1 MLSAI
6 ILAPLA
12 GAVIL
17 GLFGKRMGER
27 LIGLIACSTVAVSAA
42 LSLYLFF
49 SHYRELEEGSRIYEY
64 LFTWISVGSF
74 RSDFALL
81 LDSLSAIYIVFITFV
96 AFWIH
101 VFATGYMRGDTGYWR
116 FFAYLNLFMFAML
129 TLVLADNFLLMF
141 VGWEG
146 VGLCSYLLIGY
157 YFTRDYANDAAKKAF
172 IVNRI
177 GDFGFAVGVMLLFTL
192 SGTIFYFDDPAR
204 GITGAFDWA
213 LKQPVDPFTA
223 GAIFAGGITSIAVLL
238 FVGATGKSAQI
249 PLFVWLPDAMAG
261 PTPVSALIHAATMVT
276 AGVYMVARASSIYTH
291 APTAMLIVAVIGAAT
306 ALFAATIGLA
316 QWDIKKVLA
325 YSTIS
330 QLGYMF
336 LACGVGAFVAGI
348 FHVFTHAFFKALLFL
363 GSGSVIVGL
372 HHQQD
377 MRRMGGLKKYMPVT
391 FLTMFVGWLAI
402 SGVPLLSGF
411 FSKDEILYRTFVAS
425 GLPDPLPKLLWAVGA
440 LTALLTAVYMTRLM
454 VLTFWGKERFDTHPT
469 GDHSDHHDDVHA
481 QHGGVPRES
490 PRSMVLPLI
499 VLAIGA
505 AVAGFIGVPEGL
517 SGGVIPNY
525 FEHFLEP
532 SIAHAPEPYVATAPV
547 QAAEDHSTEIIL
559 TIVSSIIAL
568 LGIGLGWTWFNRKPL
583 WEPPKLL
590 EDKYY
595 VDEVY
600 DATVVEPVK
609 VGSTKLLWR
618 IIDVKIIDG
627 AVNGAGALAS
637 KIGDIFRS
645 LQTGLARS
653 YVALV
658 VLGALIIIGYFVM
671 R

>member
-1 MLSAI
+1 
-6 ILAPLA
+6 
-12 GAVIL
+12 
-17 GLFGKRMGER
+17 
-27 LIGLIACSTVAVSAA
+27 
-42 LSLYLFF
+42 
-49 SHYRELEEGSRIYEY
+49 
-64 LFTWISVGSF
+64 
-74 RSDFALL
+74 
-81 LDSLSAIYIVFITFV
+81 
-96 AFWIH
+96 
-101 VFATGYMRGDTGYWR
+101 
-116 FFAYLNLFMFAML
+116 
-129 TLVLADNFLLMF
+129 
-141 VGWEG
+141 
-146 VGLCSYLLIGY
+146 
-157 YFTRDYANDAAKKAF
+157 
-172 IVNRI
+172 
-177 GDFGFAVGVMLLFTL
+177 
-192 SGTIFYFDDPAR
+192 
-204 GITGAFDWA
+204 
-213 LKQPVDPFTA
+213 
-223 GAIFAGGITSIAVLL
+223 
-238 FVGATGKSAQI
+238 
-249 PLFVWLPDAMAG
+249 
-261 PTPVSALIHAATMVT
+261 
-276 AGVYMVARASSIYTH
+276 
-291 APTAMLIVAVIGAAT
+291 
-306 ALFAATIGLA
+306 
-316 QWDIKKVLA
+316 
-325 YSTIS
+325 
-330 QLGYMF
+330 
-336 LACGVGAFVAGI
+336 
-348 FHVFTHAFFKALLFL
+348 
-363 GSGSVIVGL
+363 
-372 HHQQD
+372 
-377 MRRMGGLKKYMPVT
+377 MGGLKKYMPVT